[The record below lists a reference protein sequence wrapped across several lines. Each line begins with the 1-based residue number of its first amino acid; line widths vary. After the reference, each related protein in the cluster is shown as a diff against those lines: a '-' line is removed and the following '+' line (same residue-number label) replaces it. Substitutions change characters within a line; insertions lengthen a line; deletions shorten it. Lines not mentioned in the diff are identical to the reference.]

1 MVSINLAG
9 AFGAALG
16 SLFGSKSGSSSQ
28 YNNDPLDVNY
38 FKRHDIDCKSKKD
51 AKKKA
56 QEYGGGEPPEGPH
69 HDGFG
74 SHFHAMRRR
83 NGEREKIPNI
93 HFKYLSRKP
102 FIYKI
107 QKGDCLGK
115 IAEKFGVT
123 VQELQKWNNI
133 KNINV
138 IYEGDTLKI
147 FR

>member
-1 MVSINLAG
+1 
-9 AFGAALG
+9 
-16 SLFGSKSGSSSQ
+16 
-28 YNNDPLDVNY
+28 
-38 FKRHDIDCKSKKD
+38 
-51 AKKKA
+51 
-56 QEYGGGEPPEGPH
+56 
-69 HDGFG
+69 
-74 SHFHAMRRR
+74 MRRR
-83 NGEREKIPNI
+83 NGEREKIPNV

-138 IYEGDTLKI
+138 IYEGNTLKI